1 MTMKPGDKIKILPSF
16 ALSELRL
23 EALVG
28 LTAIIVE
35 VSVMPNCIKGCW
47 VELPG
52 MYLGER
58 EWYIPYN
65 SIGV

>member
-1 MTMKPGDKIKILPSF
+1 MKPGDKIIILPSC
-16 ALSELRL
+16 ALTEMRL

-28 LTAIIVE
+28 LIATIVE
-35 VSVMPNCIKGCW
+35 VNEISGGVKGCW

-52 MYLGER
+52 KYLGER

-65 SIGV
+65 SIGI